1 MKNKLIALLVLALLV
16 MTLSGC
22 GKDPELAAF
31 RNEFEE
37 FCTDISGLGTSI
49 DSINASDQNADE
61 ATQELLGYL
70 DQLELEFEELAKLDF
85 PTEFDYLE
93 KLAVEASEYM
103 TEAVKSYHEAYGS
116 GGYNEYTA
124 KYAQENYSRAYKR
137 IQVIISLLHGKTP
150 DDVDL
155 KIEYDEN

>member
-1 MKNKLIALLVLALLV
+1 MKNKLILLLVLALLA
-16 MTLSGC
+16 MALGGC
-22 GKDPELAAF
+22 GKDPALTAF

-37 FCTDISGLGTSI
+37 FCTDISELGTSI

-61 ATQELLGYL
+61 ATAELLGYL
-70 DQLELEFEELAKLDF
+70 DRLDQEFAELAKMDF

-93 KLAVEASEYM
+93 KLAVEAGEYM
-103 TEAVKSYHEAYGS
+103 SEAVKSYHEAYES
-116 GGYNEYTA
+116 GAYNEYTA

-155 KIEYDEN
+155 NIEYEKE